1 MASVSRDQPIRPTAQ
16 SRSVAFF
23 YFHPSDQFRPVLSV
37 GLAANHTNAAAG
49 IRIVSHFDP
58 PTRAAVPSTTR
69 TKVKAIDFFEFALIL
84 KSSRNYVLRNH
95 CMTFILA
102 DNRHFRSAT
111 IHTSSPDRAESRC
124 ARHPGKSW

>member
-37 GLAANHTNAAAG
+37 GLAANQTNAAAG

-69 TKVKAIDFFEFALIL
+69 TNVKAIDFFEFALIL
-84 KSSRNYVLRNH
+84 KVLSKLCSQEPLHDFYFGGQPSLLIGNYPYI
-95 CMTFILA
+95 F
-102 DNRHFRSAT
+102 S
-111 IHTSSPDRAESRC
+111 
-124 ARHPGKSW
+124 